1 VPDGSALLEVN
12 RAARAEDGRV
22 VEVSRTRLRADRF
35 HLRSSADD
43 RHPGASLAALLTFT
57 PEENR

>member
-1 VPDGSALLEVN
+1 VN